1 MNYNELKTAVSS
13 VIKTNG
19 NQEITGQILQNVLNN
34 IISTM
39 GANAQFV
46 SIATPTTAPGTPDA
60 NVFYLAYQTGEYANF
75 DIIITTPGLYALK
88 NTSSGWSSTRIADMG
103 MFSTY
108 PFARNTITTRALSYS
123 VFKAIKDILIISPA
137 PLNKKLKVYVFDRL
151 TNNFMWIADESNT
164 TIWEIKIPNT
174 AIGTTIIQASNANGI
189 VKVKLDLDEVPIG
202 TTYINGN
209 SGGND
214 LWLDTAAIW
223 SSVDTWIGG
232 GNGLINNNW
241 SAINSAYNYTDNDI
255 LALNAIKS
263 LRLYNYGTKITNS
276 NVQKALQAIRNVA
289 GDYYIEFN
297 YNDGSG
303 WIYLIRYSSTT
314 KPSGNIIVPLLYNE
328 TDPTGQYMAE
338 MIVDFSALPDGFTW
352 TSPNRSTVSRMKDD
366 LTIIDNYK
374 QGTGTDVIPVSQ
386 WALSA
391 MIQNPSVEVIADKVR
406 YNAGRNLPLLAAFA
420 IKELVIVSEPD
431 AERKTNYNVWI
442 MITGGSAPYR
452 FQIANDANTV
462 IGSIDL
468 GSSSA
473 DVTTI
478 PKRFTLNL
486 NNGAVLDCYVD
497 WEELPDKTVIVN
509 GGCGIRANKGYKKPF
524 NKAEIETIVDNS
536 VVARMSKKTG
546 ISPNYAP
553 YNNVSMYVP
562 NLWGYNPGHSAA
574 TDIQNGVQTVSTGVY
589 NNPIVTKLARFEGM
603 TNRVWQQYFNMKNA
617 VGAGSIVAELLAL
630 QNLDDGEM
638 LPALAKATFYNPGTV
653 NIVARLGIIF
663 WYDDNTYTTMYSSG
677 ATLQPGKSATVS
689 ATFTPKAGMT
699 WNNITSINGYSDTL
713 PITGITED
721 NPIWLEVGDMDFYFV
736 DPKKRVTRPFVDPVQ
751 ILPGI
756 TEAQL
761 SDALQ
766 NKINDG
772 TSGKSTIDKNLRIC
786 CAGSSVTWGTGFLQD
801 SMLKYLIPML
811 QKGRTNFIS
820 PGDVIVAN
828 GNSAVMNGANDKLL
842 FDNNAIKVSGQNATI
857 DFDIEGNEISI
868 AHAILR
874 DNSAASLVDL
884 YIDGILYDT
893 ISNFNNEPLGHE
905 AKEFIA
911 VNNQKEFPLGKPF
924 TYNHVVKVNGVTQT
938 VTLNKGTTMPSS
950 GWAVARNI
958 METDGVVI
966 VQHTLFSPTALSEG
980 DVVTCEYDYGQEITY
995 EKTTIGKDGNGVL
1008 ESTYGR
1014 GYTPFDPANP
1024 VSAAFGSGLDFRET
1038 DERIIKKYTF
1048 TNNATRHVQ
1057 LKIRGLDVRATG
1069 TGTPY
1074 FIFNFATSRI
1084 LYFQNAGIG
1093 GWSSNKFNDANN
1105 STAYVLRTWREIV
1118 DFQPDIIFY
1127 ESTPND
1133 DWDVGGYKLYT
1144 QYPNLTLAQL
1154 QNIRTMP
1161 NKRILYQSG
1170 TYNYLYEQ
1178 WYGKIAAITKSTVT
1192 FTDDTLISSDPIPGD
1207 SVVIGSYY
1215 SDKKQQV
1222 ARLVRSYDA
1231 ATKTITFDRPI
1242 NKRDFVYPDI
1252 SYFVGKGIQVRDLA
1266 IYANSTVSLLGK
1278 LKGYGN
1284 TPTIG
1289 LVPNPAPNMK
1299 SRDLM
1304 AYQPYLDKLADN
1316 KEFADFYVG
1325 LWNVYDWQYSQR
1337 RNGTITIPASSL
1349 VSNPDGTKS
1358 VDLTGIT
1365 KGNNF
1370 MDYQILVNDID
1381 VTNRDAVVFTSYCL
1395 GVDRTLIGA
1404 ALNDETVR
1412 GKQVWGNFYP
1422 TLVFLQNAPTSG
1434 NIVINYTTNLWSG
1447 DSCHVNG
1454 NSQQLF
1460 ATGYAM
1466 FVN

>member
-1 MNYNELKTAVSS
+1 MANYQELKNAVAA

-19 NQEITGQILQNVLNN
+19 NQEITGRILQNVLLSVISN
-34 IISTM
+34 I
-39 GANAQFV
+39 GENATYIGV
-46 SIATPTTAPGTPDA
+46 ATPTTNPGTPDA
-60 NVFYLAYQTGEYANF
+60 NVFYIANENGDYVNF
-75 DIIITTPGLYALK
+75 GLEISLPGLYTIR
-88 NTSSGWSSTRIADMG
+88 NTTTGWQKKLVFDMG
-103 MFSTY
+103 AVSYY
-108 PFARNTITTRALSYS
+108 PFSKETIVKNELQYK
-123 VFKAIKDILIISPA
+123 VINAIKDILIVSDEAI
-137 PLNKKLKVYVFDRL
+137 NKRLKVYIYDRL
-151 TNNFMWIADESNT
+151 TNNAVWFTDESNT
-164 TIWEIKIPNT
+164 TIWRVPIPTDATGLQILSYENEKGLIK
-174 AIGTTIIQASNANGI
+174 
-189 VKVKLDLDEVPIG
+189 VKVDLDITPFG
-202 TTYINGN
+202 TTYMNGAN
-209 SGGND
+209 NV
-214 LWLDTAAIW
+214 WIDTAALW
-223 SSVDTWIGG
+223 SKVDTWKGG
-232 GNGLINNNW
+232 GNRLVNNNW
-241 SAINSAYNYTDNDI
+241 SAIVSNYNYTNDDL

-263 LRLYNYGTKITNS
+263 LRLYNFGTPVTNAS
-276 NVQKALQAIRNVA
+276 VQKALQTIRNVD
-289 GDYYIEFN
+289 GDYYIEFD
-297 YNDGSG
+297 YYTTSG
-303 WIYLIRYSSTT
+303 WVYLFRYSSTT
-314 KPSGNIIVPLLYNE
+314 KPSGNIVVPLLLNGTE
-328 TDPTGQYMAE
+328 PTGQYMAE

-352 TSPNRSTVSRMKDD
+352 TSPNRSTVSRIKDE

-386 WALSA
+386 WAVSA
-391 MIQNPSVEVIADKVR
+391 MIQNPSIEIVANEVR
-406 YNAGRNLPLLAAFA
+406 YSSGNNMPLQAAFA
-420 IKELVIVSEPD
+420 IKEMIIVSEPET
-431 AERKTNYNVWI
+431 ERKTNYNVWI
-442 MITGGSAPYR
+442 MITGGSHPYR
-452 FQIANDANTV
+452 FQIANDANTI
-462 IGSIDL
+462 IGSLDL
-468 GSSSA
+468 GAAAA

-478 PKRFTLNL
+478 PKSFTMTL
-486 NNGAVLDCYVD
+486 NNGTVMQMYVD
-497 WEELPDKTVIVN
+497 WEALPDKTIIVN
-509 GGCGIRANKGYKKPF
+509 GGCGIRANKGYKK
-524 NKAEIETIVDNS
+524 AYTSGEIKEIADNATIELLQ
-536 VVARMSKKTG
+536 SKSG

-562 NLWGYNPGHSAA
+562 DLWGYNPGHSAA
-574 TDIQNGVQTVSTGVY
+574 TDIQNGVQTVSTGVFK
-589 NNPIVTKLARFEGM
+589 NPIVTKVARFEGM
-603 TNRVWQQYFNMKNA
+603 TNLFWHQYFNKQNG
-617 VGAGSIVAELLAL
+617 VGAGSIVAELVAL
-630 QNLDDGEM
+630 QQLDGGEM
-638 LPALAKATFYNPGTV
+638 LPVMANATFYNPGTV
-653 NIVARLGIIF
+653 NINARLGIIF
-663 WYDDNTYTTMYSSG
+663 RYDDNTYTVMYSPL
-677 ATLQPGKSATVS
+677 TPVLPGKSATAS
-689 ATFTPKAGMT
+689 GTFTPKTGMT
-699 WNNITSINGYSDTL
+699 WENITSIDGYSNTHAV
-713 PITGITED
+713 TGITED
-721 NPIWLEVGDMDFYFV
+721 NPIWFEVGDMDFYFV
-736 DPKKRVTRPFVDPVQ
+736 DPKKRVTRPFIAPTQ
-751 ILPGI
+751 IIPGI

-761 SDALQ
+761 SGALQ
-766 NKINDG
+766 DKINNG
-772 TSGKSTIDKNLRIC
+772 ASGKATIDKNLRIC
-786 CAGSSVTWGTGFLQD
+786 CAGSSVTWGTGYLQD

-811 QKGRTNFIS
+811 QKGRTNFVS
-820 PGDVIVAN
+820 PDNVVIAN
-828 GNSAVMNGANDKLL
+828 GNSAVMNGTNDKLL
-842 FDNNAIKVSGQNATI
+842 FDNKAVKVSGENATI

-868 AHAILR
+868 VHAILR
-874 DNSAASLVDL
+874 DNSAASLIDV
-884 YIDGILYDT
+884 YIDGTLYDT
-893 ISNFNNEPLGHE
+893 ISNFNDEPLGHE
-905 AKEFIA
+905 TKTFTA

-950 GWAVARNI
+950 GWAVARDI

-966 VQHTLFSPTALSEG
+966 VQHTLFSPTALSAG

-1024 VSAAFGSGLDFRET
+1024 GSADFGSGLDFRET

-1048 TNNATRHVQ
+1048 TNIATRHVQ

-1093 GWSSNKFNDANN
+1093 GWRSSLFNDNPP
-1105 STAYVLRTWREIV
+1105 STGNVLRTWREIV
-1118 DFQPDIIFY
+1118 AFQPDYVFY
-1127 ESTPND
+1127 ESMPND
-1133 DWDVGGYKLYT
+1133 DWGVGGYKLYT
-1144 QYPNLTLAQL
+1144 QYPDLTLAEL

-1170 TYNYLYEQ
+1170 TDNYLYEQ
-1178 WYGKIAAITKSTVT
+1178 WYGKIAAITTMTVT
-1192 FTDDTLISSDPIPGD
+1192 FSDDTVISSDPTPGD

-1215 SDKKQQV
+1215 SDNKQQV

-1231 ATKTITFDRPI
+1231 ETKTITFDRPI

-1266 IYANSTVSLLGK
+1266 AYATPTTELLEK

-1284 TPTIG
+1284 TPIIG

-1299 SRDLM
+1299 SRDLT

-1316 KEFADFYVG
+1316 KELADFYVG

-1365 KGNNF
+1365 KGNNY

-1381 VTNRDAVVFTSYCL
+1381 VTNRDAVVFTSHCL
-1395 GVDRTLIGA
+1395 GVDRTLTGA
-1404 ALNDETVR
+1404 ALNDTTTR

-1422 TLVFLQNAPTSG
+1422 TLIFLQNAPTSG

-1466 FVN
+1466 FVD

>member
-1 MNYNELKTAVSS
+1 MNYNELKAAVSS

-46 SIATPTTAPGTPDA
+46 SVATPTTTPGTPDA

-75 DIIITTPGLYALK
+75 GVTISTPGLYALK

-108 PFARNTITTRALSYS
+108 PFARNTVTTRALSYS
-123 VFKAIKDILIISPA
+123 VYKAIKDVQIVSAA
-137 PLNKKLKVYVFDRL
+137 PLNKKLKIYIFDRTVNNSMWITDENNTML
-151 TNNFMWIADESNT
+151 WYVDIPNDATGTVIIQSSYTNN
-164 TIWEIKIPNT
+164 
-174 AIGTTIIQASNANGI
+174 GI
-189 VKVKLDLDEVPIG
+189 CKVKLDLDEVPTG
-202 TTYINGN
+202 TQYINGN
-209 SGGND
+209 KGGND

-223 SSVDTWIGG
+223 SKVDAWTG
-232 GNGLINNNW
+232 GNGLIQNNW
-241 SAINSAYNYTDNDI
+241 SAISPTYNYSDNDI

-263 LRLYNYGTKITNS
+263 LRLYNYGESITNTS
-276 NVQKALQAIRNVA
+276 VQKALQTIRNVD
-289 GDYYIEFN
+289 GDYYIEFD
-297 YNDGSG
+297 YYTTAG
-303 WIYLIRYSSTT
+303 WIYLIRYLSAT
-314 KPSGNIIVPLLYNE
+314 KPSGNIIVPVLDE
-328 TDPTGQYMAE
+328 PTGINIAE

-352 TSPNRSTVSRMKDD
+352 TSPDRFTVSRIKDD

-374 QGTGTDVIPVSQ
+374 RGTGKDVIPVSQ

-391 MIQNPSVEVIADKVR
+391 MIQNPSVEVVADKVK
-406 YNAGRNLPLLAAFA
+406 YSAGNNLPLSAAFA
-420 IKELVIVSEPD
+420 IKELAIVSEPE

-442 MITGGSAPYR
+442 MITGGLYPYR

-462 IGSIDL
+462 LGSIDL
-468 GSSSA
+468 GSATA

-509 GGCGIRANKGYKKPF
+509 TGCGIRANKGYKKPF
-524 NKAEIETIVDNS
+524 NKTEIETIVDNS
-536 VVARMSKKTG
+536 VVESMSKKTG

-562 NLWGYNPGHSAA
+562 DLWGYNPGHSAA
-574 TDIQNGVQTVSTGVY
+574 TDIQNGVQTVSTGVF

-603 TNRVWQQYFNMKNA
+603 TNRVWKQYFNMQNA
-617 VGAGSIVAELLAL
+617 VGAGSIIAELLAL
-630 QNLDDGEM
+630 QILDDGEM

-663 WYDDNTYTTMYSSG
+663 WYDDNTYTVMYSR
-677 ATLQPGKSATVS
+677 ATTLQPGKSATVS
-689 ATFTPKAGMT
+689 ATFTPKTGMT
-699 WNNITSINGYSDTL
+699 WNNITRIDGYSDTQA
-713 PITGITED
+713 ITGIMED

-766 NKINDG
+766 NKINNG
-772 TSGKSTIDKNLRIC
+772 TSGKSTIDKNLRVC
-786 CAGSSVTWGTGFLQD
+786 CAGSSVTWGAGFLQD

-820 PGDVIVAN
+820 PDDVIIAN
-828 GNSAVMNGANDKLL
+828 GNSAVMNGVNDKLL
-842 FDNNAIKVSGQNATI
+842 FDNKAVKVSGQNATI

-868 AHAILR
+868 VHAILR

-884 YIDGILYDT
+884 YIDGVLYDT
-893 ISNFNNEPLGHE
+893 ISTYNDEPLGHE
-905 AKEFIA
+905 TKTFTA

-924 TYNHVVKVNGVTQT
+924 TFNHIVKVNGVIQE

-950 GWAVARNI
+950 GWAVARDI

-966 VQHTLFSPTALSEG
+966 VQHTLFSPTALSAG

-1014 GYTPFDPANP
+1014 GYTPFDPANAG
-1024 VSAAFGSGLDFRET
+1024 SADFGSGLDFRET

-1093 GWSSNKFNDANN
+1093 GWNSNNFNDASN

-1133 DWDVGGYKLYT
+1133 DWGAGGYKLYT
-1144 QYPNLTLAQL
+1144 QYPDLTLAQL

-1170 TYNYLYEQ
+1170 TDNYLYEQ

-1215 SDKKQQV
+1215 SDNKQQV

-1299 SRDLM
+1299 SRDLT
-1304 AYQPYLDKLADN
+1304 AYQPYLDKLADD
-1316 KEFADFYVG
+1316 KELADFYVG

-1381 VTNRDAVVFTSYCL
+1381 VTNRDAVVFTSCCL
-1395 GVDRTLIGA
+1395 GVDRTLTGA
-1404 ALNDETVR
+1404 ALNDTATR

-1422 TLVFLQNAPTSG
+1422 TLIFLQNAPTSG
-1434 NIVINYTTNLWSG
+1434 NIVINYTTNLWSS

-1466 FVN
+1466 FVD